1 MTVLKHTY
9 SATALHCTALL
20 CFTPIHYTTLPLI
33 LILTLHYTVLYCILS
48 HNAIRCTVLHCTVLY
63 CSVLYCITFYP
74 IMPYAVLYYTVL
86 YCTVL
91 HHILPH
97 NAMRC
102 TVLHC
107 TVLYYTTFYPN
118 AMRCTVLRCN
128 LIESSATTL
137 TAGSTITLSSYTD
150 DTCSTVSATQS
161 TTIGSCTK
169 DDDNSYS
176 SVTTS
181 GSGSGSGSVTPATTS
196 SSSSN
201 SLKACFAGSETVT
214 LLSGEVISISEVRV
228 GDRVLAAD
236 SARQTV
242 FSEVVYVPHGANAD
256 KTVFTHI
263 TTTRGRDIK
272 MTHSHILPA
281 GACGST
287 SPLPDV
293 YASSVTVGDCIMTVS
308 GIEEVSA
315 VETVQGQGL
324 YTIVTKEEYVVVNGI
339 IASPF
344 AYNHMLANC
353 YYNIHRFFYALL
365 PGLSGYPLIGSA
377 YEVRRA

>member
-1 MTVLKHTY
+1 M
-9 SATALHCTALL
+9 
-20 CFTPIHYTTLPLI
+20 
-33 LILTLHYTVLYCILS
+33 
-48 HNAIRCTVLHCTVLY
+48 RCT
-63 CSVLYCITFYP
+63 
-74 IMPYAVLYYTVL
+74 VLYYTVL
-86 YCTVL
+86 YCTTFYPIMQCAVL
-91 HHILPH
+91 YY
-97 NAMRC
+97 
-102 TVLHC
+102 
-107 TVLYYTTFYPN
+107 TVLYYTTFYVN
-118 AMRCTVLRCN
+118 ALHCTVMRCN

-137 TAGSTITLSSYTD
+137 TAGSTITLSVYTD
-150 DTCSTVSATQS
+150 GSCSTVSS
-161 TTIGSCTK
+161 TKSATIGSCTK
-169 DDDNSYS
+169 DDDNSYFS
-176 SVTTS
+176 FTTS
-181 GSGSGSGSVTPATTS
+181 GSGSITPATTS

-263 TTTRGRDIK
+263 TTTQGRDIK

-308 GIEEVSA
+308 GMQEVSA